1 MKLPCLIAL
10 GSILLLLG
18 DTATAYRW
26 PRASEEV
33 GPMDTEGSTDDG
45 FIDDE
50 DLYSGSGSGF
60 PVVQL
65 KPRNKV
71 TFSTEVPVSLS
82 TTQATSPAPSVPPAA
97 MPTGTQRPLVEPGE
111 NEKESS
117 SLATESGRQE
127 PGSSASVPMAT
138 TSSATTTAQQTVPT
152 TSATDLSTTEEVR
165 EDVFIPEETEERRTT
180 ALPTAEPAAAVTTTI
195 TATTAVLR
203 RRKTMSST
211 PTVPTAMST
220 TAAASAPGR
229 NRPWAP
235 ATATPTAAPSSSTVR
250 LRPAQTTT
258 LLPRT
263 ELQTEQTTSG
273 LFLSST
279 AQTDVPDGSLT
290 NEVGLAG
297 PSGDFEIED
306 GNTSNEIVK
315 SKTKEPEDKV
325 EPDFTGNTIDTGSSA
340 AQLPQKN
347 ILERKEVL
355 IAVMMGG
362 LLAVVFAD
370 FLVIAVIVGGVVG
383 ALFAAFLV
391 MLLVYR
397 MKKKDEGSYTLEEPK
412 QATVT
417 YQKPDKQ
424 EEFYA

>member
-50 DLYSGSGSGF
+50 DLYSGSGSGSF
-60 PVVQL
+60 ENRASNL

-97 MPTGTQRPLVEPGE
+97 MPTGTQRPLVEP
-111 NEKESS
+111 
-117 SLATESGRQE
+117 
-127 PGSSASVPMAT
+127 
-138 TSSATTTAQQTVPT
+138 
-152 TSATDLSTTEEVR
+152 EEVR

-279 AQTDVPDGSLT
+279 AQVRNVSRTCTTFPPQQSHFRRTLGLCQSERRPGITECFSLTQTDVPDGSLT

-355 IAVMMGG
+355 IAV
-362 LLAVVFAD
+362 
-370 FLVIAVIVGGVVG
+370 IVGGVVG